1 MLSVSNRNRESKIQD
16 FHTLDLAFSSKN
28 SHFSGE
34 LHNDVQ
40 AGEGI
45 MKHFH
50 IRLWLLVLL
59 LGTVTAPAVSQL
71 QIAIDS
77 FSVQAYPKVAFKVR
91 VTDGG
96 STVTGLSLPN
106 FTIFE
111 DGVIQ
116 APIDGG
122 CNDSVVSSFL
132 SVMLIID
139 RSGSMDPFFG
149 PNKLR
154 DAQNAAK
161 KFLDRLSN
169 KDEAALVSFNNRV
182 SFDQGWTSNIQL
194 VKNEIDN
201 LSAGGGTAI
210 WDAVTQGVVWTRD
223 RQKKKVIILLTDGKD
238 NSSSTTLQQAVSAAK
253 ASDIIVFTIG
263 LGNAAEIPESEL
275 RYLASQ
281 TGGQYYRTPNS
292 TELDAIYQLIANQI
306 ISQGYCELWYFSK
319 IDCLDGSEHEVEVEV
334 NTGGDRAVATATFN
348 VPLDSSTFSYVDVAI
363 DRNYVVEAG
372 EEITIPVKLTRITT
386 NRPQTD
392 FTFDVHFNTSLL
404 SLESAEPAGAASG
417 FTLAS
422 TPSATGSTLRLTGT
436 TAIRDTGEFV
446 ILRFKAAHTF
456 SSGKTEI
463 EVTPPRVQ
471 QTCTVASSFN
481 GLVTIS
487 GYCERA
493 IIPGTSTGTD
503 AYLSVNPNPFN
514 PVTTIN
520 YAVPSAG
527 PVKLE
532 VFDVLG
538 RRIMTLVDKVQ
549 PAGTFSLPFNGGGFS
564 SGIYFVRL
572 TTARTVLDRKIVLT
586 K

>member
-1 MLSVSNRNRESKIQD
+1 MRY
-16 FHTLDLAFSSKN
+16 
-28 SHFSGE
+28 
-34 LHNDVQ
+34 
-40 AGEGI
+40 
-45 MKHFH
+45 FH
-50 IRLWLLVLL
+50 IRLWLLGLL
-59 LGTVTAPAVSQL
+59 LGVVTAPAVSQL
-71 QIAIDS
+71 QIVIDS
-77 FSVQAYPKVAFKVR
+77 FSVQAFPKIACKVS

-96 STVTGLSLPN
+96 ATVTGLGLPD

-116 APIDGG
+116 APISGG
-122 CNDSVVSSFL
+122 CNDSVVASAL

-139 RSGSMDPFFG
+139 RSGSMNPFFG

-154 DAQNAAK
+154 DARNAAK
-161 KFLDRLSN
+161 KFLDRLSSS
-169 KDEAALVSFNNRV
+169 DEAALISFNDRV
-182 SFDQGWTSNIQL
+182 SFDHAWTSNLVL

-201 LSAGGGTAI
+201 LRAGGGTAV
-210 WDAVTQGVVWTRD
+210 WDAVAQGVVWTRN
-223 RQKKKVIILLTDGKD
+223 RLKKKVIILLTDGKD
-238 NSSSTTLQQAVSAAK
+238 NNSSTTLQQAVDAAK
-253 ASDIIVFTIG
+253 AAGIIVFTIG

-292 TELDAIYQLIANQI
+292 SDLDAIYQLIANQI
-306 ISQGYCELWYFSK
+306 ISRGYCELWYFST
-319 IDCLDGSEHEVEVEV
+319 IDCLDGSEHELEVEV
-334 NTGGDRAVATATFN
+334 TNGGNRAVATVTFN

-372 EEITIPVKLTRITT
+372 EEITVPVKLTRITT

-392 FTFDVHFNTSLL
+392 FTFDVHFNTNLL
-404 SLESAEPAGAASG
+404 SLEEAEPAGAASG
-417 FTLAS
+417 FTLTS
-422 TPSATGSTLRLTGT
+422 TPSPTGSTLRLTGT
-436 TAIRDTGEFV
+436 TAIRDTGNFV
-446 ILRFKAAHTF
+446 ILRFKAARTF

-481 GLVTIS
+481 GLVTVS

-493 IIPGTSTGTD
+493 IIPGTSTGTE

-520 YAVPSAG
+520 YAVPSTG

-538 RRIMTLVDKVQ
+538 RRIMTLVDRAQ
-549 PAGTFSLPFNGGGFS
+549 QAGAFSLPFNGKGLS

-572 TTARTVLDRKIVLT
+572 TAGRTLLDQKIVLA